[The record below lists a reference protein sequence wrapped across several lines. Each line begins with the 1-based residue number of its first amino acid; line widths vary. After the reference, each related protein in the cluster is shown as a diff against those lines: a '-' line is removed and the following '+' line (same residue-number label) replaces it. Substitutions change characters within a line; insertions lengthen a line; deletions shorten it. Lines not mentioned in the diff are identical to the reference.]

1 MLITFAVFAVVFV
14 SFLLG
19 ALFYLAP
26 RSHNPTSVPGMDPT
40 DENTGNLDDISQA
53 GSFHEFLQTL
63 HETHGPI
70 ASFWYKT
77 KYCISVSS
85 PSGFKD
91 VQRLFDR
98 PALIFEF
105 LYPLIG
111 RKSIQFANGVEGM
124 QRHKVAVDILGY
136 KNAPDYFP
144 KLLKISEEL
153 CSAWKSFDVE
163 EHIPVHE
170 YMIAVAIR
178 MISSVQFGAHFQ
190 DLENTKQLM
199 KTYNG
204 VAKCWEDLLSGAL
217 TPNDTEKYSEYETCL
232 KKLKDFVREVIQ
244 AQKDARNEGD
254 YEKAPLLDAL
264 IDDTDDDMEQLVGD
278 VTTFFIGGFHTT
290 GNLLAWCLYFLAIY
304 PECQEKLRQEL
315 NQFKIEKFEDVN
327 DLKYLSQVI
336 DESLRLS
343 QVAPLAARVNDK
355 EDMMVLGHR
364 IPKGTPIINALGV
377 SFFNESLF
385 PNPGDFDPDRFAKD
399 KKRSN
404 VDFVPFGVGQ
414 RRCPGYLFSRME
426 ATAIISVLVKN
437 LIMTPAFDNDVFI
450 QPSYGF
456 VTKPE
461 TEIWLKVRPVIEE

>member
-1 MLITFAVFAVVFV
+1 M
-14 SFLLG
+14 
-19 ALFYLAP
+19 
-26 RSHNPTSVPGMDPT
+26 PGLDST
-40 DENTGNLDDISQA
+40 DERNGNLDDISQA
-53 GSFHEFLQTL
+53 GSFHEFLQDL

-77 KYCISVSS
+77 QYCISVST
-85 PSGFKD
+85 PSGFKA

-98 PALIFEF
+98 PPLIFEF

-111 RKSIQFANGVEGM
+111 HKSIQFANGTHGM
-124 QRHKVAVDILGY
+124 QRHKKAVDILGY
-136 KNAPDYFP
+136 KNAPEYFP
-144 KLLKISEEL
+144 KLLKIGDEL
-153 CSAWKSFDVE
+153 CEAWKSFNAE

-190 DLENTKQLM
+190 NIDNTKKLAE
-199 KTYNG
+199 TYDE
-204 VAKCWEDLLSGAL
+204 VSKHWEELLSGTL
-217 TPNDTEKYSEYETCL
+217 TPNDKEKYEEYENSL
-232 KKLKDFVREVIQ
+232 AKLKDFVKALIQ
-244 AQKDARNEGD
+244 AQKEARNEGD

-264 IDDTDDDMEQLVGD
+264 IDDNDDNDDDQLVGD

-304 PECQEKLRQEL
+304 PECQDKLRQEL
-315 NQFKIEKFEDVN
+315 NKFKLEKFEDVN
-327 DLKYLSQVI
+327 DLEYLSQVI

-355 EDMMVLGHR
+355 EEMMILGHR
-364 IPKGTPIINALGV
+364 IPRGTPIINALGV
-377 SFFNESLF
+377 ASLSEDLF
-385 PNPGDFDPDRFAKD
+385 PNAGDFDPDRFSKD

-404 VDFVPFGVGQ
+404 LDFVPFGLGQ
-414 RRCPGYLFSRME
+414 RRCPGYLFSKME
-426 ATAIISVLVKN
+426 ATAVISVLVKN
-437 LIMTPAFDNDVFI
+437 LVLTPAFENDVFI

-461 TEIWLKVRPVIEE
+461 TEIWLKVKPIIEE